1 MSKLN
6 KVERLANNIQI
17 MLKSKIPGSLC
28 INRKNEKAFQLA
40 VKQLGMKLDEFDIE
54 DDWFYLEIRLK
65 RDIGKDTTIA
75 PPLLKRPELPKN
87 TTTHPSVKK
96 Q

>member
-1 MSKLN
+1 VSKLN

-40 VKQLGMKLDEFDIE
+40 VKQLGMKLDEFDI
-54 DDWFYLEIRLK
+54 
-65 RDIGKDTTIA
+65 
-75 PPLLKRPELPKN
+75 
-87 TTTHPSVKK
+87 
-96 Q
+96 